1 MTETPADPA
10 PQPAVAGEGD
20 AADAG
25 GAAGAAGSGAVN
37 AGGAAGAAGSDAVDS
52 GGGAGAAESDAGGAG
67 AAGLDLT
74 PRRREVQPGRR
85 PPVARRIISLLV
97 VAAAVGGITFALVRL
112 VTDASL
118 FFLNTDEA
126 VDRRDELSGQR
137 FRMQGTPVAHS
148 VTETR
153 VDFEQAVAFSV
164 SFEGVSADVVHVG
177 SPPDLFTPGVPVVLE
192 GRWIEGVPPDLD
204 TFACGANDG
213 YYFASDHM
221 LVKHDNEYRD
231 TYPDRL
237 DAAGAGGAAE
247 GC

>member
-1 MTETPADPA
+1 VTSTSGAAPPPPPPPPA
-10 PQPAVAGEGD
+10 PEGRDGD
-20 AADAG
+20 A
-25 GAAGAAGSGAVN
+25 
-37 AGGAAGAAGSDAVDS
+37 
-52 GGGAGAAESDAGGAG
+52 
-67 AAGLDLT
+67 LDLT
-74 PRRREVQPGRR
+74 PRRRDVAAGRR
-85 PPVARRIISLLV
+85 PPTVRRIVSLLV

-118 FFLNTDEA
+118 FFLNADEA
-126 VDRRDELSGQR
+126 VERRDELAGQR

-148 VTETR
+148 VVATR

-164 SFEGVSADVVHVG
+164 SFEGIAADVVHVG

-192 GRWIEGVPPDLD
+192 GRWVEGIPPDLD
-204 TFACGANDG
+204 EFSCGVNDG

-237 DAAGAGGAAE
+237 ESAGAGGSSP

>member
-1 MTETPADPA
+1 MTTTPGAVSPPA
-10 PQPAVAGEGD
+10 SPEGD
-20 AADAG
+20 DG
-25 GAAGAAGSGAVN
+25 
-37 AGGAAGAAGSDAVDS
+37 D
-52 GGGAGAAESDAGGAG
+52 
-67 AAGLDLT
+67 GLDLT
-74 PRRREVQPGRR
+74 PRRRDVAGGRR
-85 PPVARRIISLLV
+85 PPTVRRVVSLLV

-118 FFLNTDEA
+118 FFLNADEA
-126 VDRRDELSGQR
+126 VERRDELAGQR

-148 VTETR
+148 VAATQL
-153 VDFEQAVAFSV
+153 DFEQAVAFTV
-164 SFEGVSADVVHVG
+164 SFEGVAADVVHVG

-192 GRWIEGVPPDLD
+192 GRWVEGRPPDLAE
-204 TFACGANDG
+204 FACGVNDG

-237 DAAGAGGAAE
+237 EAAGAGVAAS

>member
-1 MTETPADPA
+1 MTEAPADPA
-10 PQPAVAGEGD
+10 PQPAVAGEG
-20 AADAG
+20 AAVGAG
-25 GAAGAAGSGAVN
+25 G
-37 AGGAAGAAGSDAVDS
+37 D
-52 GGGAGAAESDAGGAG
+52 AG

-74 PRRREVQPGRR
+74 PRRREDRRGRR
-85 PPVARRIISLLV
+85 PPTARRIISLLV

-118 FFLNTDEA
+118 FFLNADEA
-126 VDRRDELSGQR
+126 VDRRGELAGQR

-148 VTETR
+148 IAETR

-192 GRWIEGVPPDLD
+192 GRWTEGLPPDLD

>member
-1 MTETPADPA
+1 MDGA
-10 PQPAVAGEGD
+10 P
-20 AADAG
+20 
-25 GAAGAAGSGAVN
+25 
-37 AGGAAGAAGSDAVDS
+37 
-52 GGGAGAAESDAGGAG
+52 SDAGPAAPPPEGAG
-67 AAGLDLT
+67 DGNSGSGGDLDLT
-74 PRRREVQPGRR
+74 PRRRDAPIGHR
-85 PPVARRIISLLV
+85 PPTARRVISLLV

-118 FFLNTDEA
+118 FFLNADEA
-126 VDRRDELSGQR
+126 VERRDELAGQR

-148 VTETR
+148 VVATLL
-153 VDFEQAVAFSV
+153 DFEQAVAFTV
-164 SFEGVSADVVHVG
+164 SFEGAAADVVHVG

-192 GRWIEGVPPDLD
+192 GRWVEGLPPDLD
-204 TFACGANDG
+204 TFACGVNDG

-237 DAAGAGGAAE
+237 EAAGAGGAAA

>member
-1 MTETPADPA
+1 MPDSRGDPA
-10 PQPAVAGEGD
+10 SPPLPAGTGD
-20 AADAG
+20 GD
-25 GAAGAAGSGAVN
+25 
-37 AGGAAGAAGSDAVDS
+37 
-52 GGGAGAAESDAGGAG
+52 
-67 AAGLDLT
+67 GLDLT
-74 PRRREVQPGRR
+74 PRRPEARPGRR

-97 VAAAVGGITFALVRL
+97 VAGAVGGITFALVRL

-126 VDRRDELSGQR
+126 VERRDELSGQR
-137 FRMQGTPVAHS
+137 FRMQGTPLAHS
-148 VTETR
+148 VAGTR
-153 VDFEQAVAFSV
+153 VDFEQAVAFTV
-164 SFEGVSADVVHVG
+164 AFDGVAADVVHVG

-192 GRWIEGVPPDLD
+192 GRWVEGRPPDLD
-204 TFACGANDG
+204 GFACGVNDG

-237 DAAGAGGAAE
+237 EAAGAGGESA

>member
-1 MTETPADPA
+1 MPETPGDPELPPEGA
-10 PQPAVAGEGD
+10 TGGD
-20 AADAG
+20 A
-25 GAAGAAGSGAVN
+25 
-37 AGGAAGAAGSDAVDS
+37 
-52 GGGAGAAESDAGGAG
+52 

-74 PRRREVQPGRR
+74 PRRTASPPGRR
-85 PPVARRIISLLV
+85 PPTARRIISLLV
-97 VAAAVGGITFALVRL
+97 VAGAVGGITFALVRL

-118 FFLNTDEA
+118 FFLNADEA
-126 VDRRDELSGQR
+126 VERRDELAGQR

-148 VTETR
+148 VLATQL
-153 VDFEQAVAFSV
+153 DFEQAVAFTV
-164 SFEGVSADVVHVG
+164 SFEGAAADVVHVG

-192 GRWIEGVPPDLD
+192 GRWVEGRPPDLAE
-204 TFACGANDG
+204 FACGVNDG

-237 DAAGAGGAAE
+237 EAAGAGGAAA

>member
-1 MTETPADPA
+1 MTATPDAVSPPA
-10 PQPAVAGEGD
+10 SPEGD
-20 AADAG
+20 G
-25 GAAGAAGSGAVN
+25 G
-37 AGGAAGAAGSDAVDS
+37 D
-52 GGGAGAAESDAGGAG
+52 
-67 AAGLDLT
+67 GLDLT
-74 PRRREVQPGRR
+74 PRRHDDAGGRR
-85 PPVARRIISLLV
+85 PPTVRRVVSLLV

-126 VDRRDELSGQR
+126 VERRDELSGQR

-148 VTETR
+148 VVATR

-164 SFEGVSADVVHVG
+164 AFDGVAADVVHVG

-192 GRWIEGVPPDLD
+192 GRWVEGIPPDLD
-204 TFACGANDG
+204 GFACGVNDG

-237 DAAGAGGAAE
+237 EAAGAGGAAA

>member
-1 MTETPADPA
+1 MGGAPSDAGTPAPPPA
-10 PQPAVAGEGD
+10 RD
-20 AADAG
+20 
-25 GAAGAAGSGAVN
+25 S
-37 AGGAAGAAGSDAVDS
+37 DS
-52 GGGAGAAESDAGGAG
+52 GGGD
-67 AAGLDLT
+67 GLDLT
-74 PRRREVQPGRR
+74 PRRRDARIGRR
-85 PPVARRIISLLV
+85 SPVTRRVISLLV

-118 FFLNTDEA
+118 FFLNADEA
-126 VDRRDELSGQR
+126 VDRRGELSGRR

-148 VTETR
+148 VVATR
-153 VDFEQAVAFSV
+153 VDFEQAVAFTV
-164 SFEGVSADVVHVG
+164 AFEGVAADVVHTG

-192 GRWIEGVPPDLD
+192 GRWVEGVPPDLD
-204 TFACGANDG
+204 GFACGVNDG

-237 DAAGAGGAAE
+237 EAAGAGGAAA

>member
-10 PQPAVAGEGD
+10 PQPAGAGEGD
-20 AADAG
+20 AVDAAGDAGDAG
-25 GAAGAAGSGAVN
+25 GVAGV
-37 AGGAAGAAGSDAVDS
+37 
-52 GGGAGAAESDAGGAG
+52 
-67 AAGLDLT
+67 AGLDLT
-74 PRRREVQPGRR
+74 PRRREDRRGRC
-85 PPVARRIISLLV
+85 PPTARRIISLLV
-97 VAAAVGGITFALVRL
+97 VAAAAGGITFALVRL

-118 FFLNTDEA
+118 FFLNADEA

-237 DAAGAGGAAE
+237 DAAGTGGAAE

>member
-1 MTETPADPA
+1 MPETPGDPEL
-10 PQPAVAGEGD
+10 PPAGATDGD
-20 AADAG
+20 AAP
-25 GAAGAAGSGAVN
+25 
-37 AGGAAGAAGSDAVDS
+37 
-52 GGGAGAAESDAGGAG
+52 
-67 AAGLDLT
+67 GLDLT
-74 PRRREVQPGRR
+74 PRRAESRHGRR
-85 PPVARRIISLLV
+85 PPTARRIISLLV

-126 VDRRDELSGQR
+126 VERRDELAGQR

-148 VTETR
+148 VLATQL
-153 VDFEQAVAFSV
+153 DFEQAVAFTV
-164 SFEGVSADVVHVG
+164 SFEGVAADVVHVG

-192 GRWIEGVPPDLD
+192 GRWVEGRPPDLAE
-204 TFACGANDG
+204 FACGVNDG

-237 DAAGAGGAAE
+237 EAAGTGGTAAG
-247 GC
+247 C

>member
-1 MTETPADPA
+1 MTETPGDPELPPEGA
-10 PQPAVAGEGD
+10 TGGD
-20 AADAG
+20 AAAC
-25 GAAGAAGSGAVN
+25 
-37 AGGAAGAAGSDAVDS
+37 
-52 GGGAGAAESDAGGAG
+52 
-67 AAGLDLT
+67 LDLT
-74 PRRREVQPGRR
+74 PRRTGSPPGRR
-85 PPVARRIISLLV
+85 PPTARRIISLLV

-118 FFLNTDEA
+118 FFLNADEA
-126 VDRRDELSGQR
+126 VERRDELAGQR

-148 VTETR
+148 VLATR
-153 VDFEQAVAFSV
+153 LDFEQAVAFTV
-164 SFEGVSADVVHVG
+164 SFEGAAADVVHVG

-192 GRWIEGVPPDLD
+192 GRWVEGRPPDLAE
-204 TFACGANDG
+204 FACGVNDG

-237 DAAGAGGAAE
+237 EAAGAGGAAA

>member
-10 PQPAVAGEGD
+10 PQPAGAGEGD
-20 AADAG
+20 AVGAG
-25 GAAGAAGSGAVN
+25 GAAADGEGA
-37 AGGAAGAAGSDAVDS
+37 
-52 GGGAGAAESDAGGAG
+52 AGAAESDAG

-74 PRRREVQPGRR
+74 PRRREDRRGRR
-85 PPVARRIISLLV
+85 PPTARRVISLLV

-126 VDRRDELSGQR
+126 VERRDELSGQR

-204 TFACGANDG
+204 TFACGVNDG

>member
-1 MTETPADPA
+1 MPEPRDDPASAPAPADA
-10 PQPAVAGEGD
+10 ARGNGNGD
-20 AADAG
+20 G
-25 GAAGAAGSGAVN
+25 H
-37 AGGAAGAAGSDAVDS
+37 
-52 GGGAGAAESDAGGAG
+52 E
-67 AAGLDLT
+67 LDLT
-74 PRRREVQPGRR
+74 PRRLRGGPGRR
-85 PPVARRIISLLV
+85 PPVARRVISLLV
-97 VAAAVGGITFALVRL
+97 VAGAVAGITFALVRL

-126 VDRRDELSGQR
+126 VDRRDELAGQR

-148 VTETR
+148 VAETR
-153 VDFEQAVAFSV
+153 LEFEQAVAFTV
-164 SFEGVSADVVHVG
+164 SFEGVAADVVHIG

-192 GRWIEGVPPDLD
+192 GRWVRGRPPDLD
-204 TFACGANDG
+204 TFVCGVNDG

-237 DAAGAGGAAE
+237 ESAGAGGAAA

>member
-1 MTETPADPA
+1 MTSTPGAATPPA
-10 PQPAVAGEGD
+10 PA
-20 AADAG
+20 
-25 GAAGAAGSGAVN
+25 
-37 AGGAAGAAGSDAVDS
+37 S
-52 GGGAGAAESDAGGAG
+52 GGGGDGD
-67 AAGLDLT
+67 LDLT
-74 PRRREVQPGRR
+74 PRRRDVAGGRW
-85 PPVARRIISLLV
+85 PPTVRRVVSLLV

-126 VDRRDELSGQR
+126 VERRGELAGQR

-148 VTETR
+148 VVATR

-164 SFEGVSADVVHVG
+164 SFEGIAADVVHVG

-192 GRWIEGVPPDLD
+192 GRWVAGIPPDLD
-204 TFACGANDG
+204 SFTCGVNDG

-221 LVKHDNEYRD
+221 LVKHDNEYWD

-237 DAAGAGGAAE
+237 DAAGAGGTAP

>member
-1 MTETPADPA
+1 M
-10 PQPAVAGEGD
+10 PQPPPDLVPLA
-20 AADAG
+20 
-25 GAAGAAGSGAVN
+25 AAGSP
-37 AGGAAGAAGSDAVDS
+37 AADQAGSAKIDATS
-52 GGGAGAAESDAGGAG
+52 RSD
-67 AAGLDLT
+67 LDLT
-74 PRRREVQPGRR
+74 PRSRR
-85 PPVARRIISLLV
+85 PGPARRPARVRRIVSLLV

-126 VDRRDELSGQR
+126 VERRPELAGQR
-137 FRMQGTPVAHS
+137 FRMQGTPLAHS

-153 VDFEQAVAFSV
+153 VDFEQAVAFTV
-164 SFEGVSADVVHVG
+164 SFEGVAADVVHVG

-192 GRWIEGVPPDLD
+192 GRWVQGRPADLAG
-204 TFACGANDG
+204 FACGVNDG

-237 DAAGAGGAAE
+237 EPASGGGLE
-247 GC
+247 LGC

>member
-1 MTETPADPA
+1 MTTTP
-10 PQPAVAGEGD
+10 
-20 AADAG
+20 
-25 GAAGAAGSGAVN
+25 GAVSPPESPE
-37 AGGAAGAAGSDAVDS
+37 GGDGD
-52 GGGAGAAESDAGGAG
+52 
-67 AAGLDLT
+67 GLDLT
-74 PRRREVQPGRR
+74 PRRRDTTGDRR
-85 PPVARRIISLLV
+85 PPTVRRVVSLLV

-126 VDRRDELSGQR
+126 VERRDELAGQR

-148 VTETR
+148 VVATR

-164 SFEGVSADVVHVG
+164 SFEGIAADVVHVG

-192 GRWIEGVPPDLD
+192 GRWVEGIPPDLD
-204 TFACGANDG
+204 GFSCGVNDG

-237 DAAGAGGAAE
+237 DAAGAGGAAP

>member
-1 MTETPADPA
+1 MGEIQDDPA
-10 PQPAVAGEGD
+10 PGTATEG
-20 AADAG
+20 ADEGAG
-25 GAAGAAGSGAVN
+25 GGLEGADKAAGAAGGA
-37 AGGAAGAAGSDAVDS
+37 
-52 GGGAGAAESDAGGAG
+52 
-67 AAGLDLT
+67 LDLT
-74 PRRREVQPGRR
+74 PRRREGRVGRCQPTVRR
-85 PPVARRIISLLV
+85 VVSVLV

-118 FFLNTDEA
+118 FFLNADEA
-126 VDRRDELSGQR
+126 VERRDELSGQR

-148 VTETR
+148 ITETR
-153 VDFEQAVAFSV
+153 VDFEQAVAFTV
-164 SFEGVSADVVHVG
+164 AFEGIGADVVHVG

-192 GRWIEGVPPDLD
+192 GRWVQGRPPDVEG
-204 TFACGANDG
+204 FACGVNDG

-237 DAAGAGGAAE
+237 EEAGVGGAAA

>member
-1 MTETPADPA
+1 MTETPGDPEL
-10 PQPAVAGEGD
+10 PPE
-20 AADAG
+20 
-25 GAAGAAGSGAVN
+25 GAAGG
-37 AGGAAGAAGSDAVDS
+37 DA
-52 GGGAGAAESDAGGAG
+52 

-74 PRRREVQPGRR
+74 PRRTGSPPGRR
-85 PPVARRIISLLV
+85 PPTARRIISLLV

-118 FFLNTDEA
+118 FFLNADEA
-126 VDRRDELSGQR
+126 VERRDELAGQR

-148 VTETR
+148 VLATQL
-153 VDFEQAVAFSV
+153 DFEQAVAFTV
-164 SFEGVSADVVHVG
+164 SFEGVAADVVHVG

-192 GRWIEGVPPDLD
+192 GRWVEGRPPDLAE
-204 TFACGANDG
+204 FACGVNDG

-237 DAAGAGGAAE
+237 EAAGAGGAAA